1 MKIIAISYDKPP
13 VMENETRQKTVVH
26 REVGLKIKYVQF
38 FLSSEFKFQVWYPKK
53 RRGCILKSVQKKI
66 SVRLNFNVHSLITPP
81 ANKYLY
87 SLVVSPSPEI

>member
-38 FLSSEFKFQVWYPKK
+38 FYLLNSNFKYGTQRNGEGVFLKASRK
-53 RRGCILKSVQKKI
+53 R
-66 SVRLNFNVHSLITPP
+66 
-81 ANKYLY
+81 
-87 SLVVSPSPEI
+87 LVLGSTSMSTR